1 MIILSLGAGLARS
14 RSFPTVTS
22 LKSLGD
28 LDARG
33 LERDPV
39 RMINTINLV
48 IVKDDPRGFGRS
60 GGIGHP
66 FGTLVL
72 GTASSSRGVK

>member
-1 MIILSLGAGLARS
+1 MIILSLGADLARS

-28 LDARG
+28 LDFRG

-39 RMINTINLV
+39 HMINMINLV
-48 IVKDDPRGFGRS
+48 IFKDDPRGFGRS
-60 GGIGHP
+60 SGIGHP
-66 FGTLVL
+66 LGTLVL
-72 GTASSSRGVK
+72 GRASSSRWVK